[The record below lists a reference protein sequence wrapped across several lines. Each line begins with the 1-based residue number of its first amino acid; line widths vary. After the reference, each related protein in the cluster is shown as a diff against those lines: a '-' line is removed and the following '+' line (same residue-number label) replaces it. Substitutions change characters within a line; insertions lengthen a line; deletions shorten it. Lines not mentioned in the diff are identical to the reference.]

1 MKTLQKMMR
10 KVKRGQ
16 GGFTLI
22 ELLVVVAI
30 LGVIAAV
37 VVLNVGGFMG
47 RGTEEAANTEVHQ
60 VQTAIIAYMVDN
72 TPTAGTI
79 GPNDTTGPAIYL
91 VDPGSLQATYTY
103 DTSGK
108 ITNGVAESSGK
119 WVGCTWG
126 TDGWSC

>member
-37 VVLNVGGFMG
+37 VLNVGGFI
-47 RGTEEAANTEVHQ
+47 GTGKCEAFQTEQHQ
-60 VQTAIIAYMVDN
+60 VQTACIACLVDDGC
-72 TPTAGTI
+72 TLKTGDM
-79 GPNDTTGPAIYL
+79 GPGSDTGGQWQYL
-91 VDPGSLQATYTY
+91 VGELQY
-103 DTSGK
+103 K
-108 ITNGVAESSGK
+108 WNVA
-119 WVGCTWG
+119 
-126 TDGWSC
+126 TDGTVTLDSGETNPCD